1 MWLFCATSKGS
12 IPIYTLPWLARHLMM
27 NKTSNTSRA
36 SARGGVTTPSI
47 LDRLLDDKPRD
58 AVEGPH
64 AALFDVRA
72 YKAAVARDL
81 ETLLNTRCVDPDE
94 LIETYP
100 EARTS
105 VVAYGISDLS
115 SLSLLNPDDR
125 ATLRDRIRITIE
137 RFEPRLSKV
146 KVALESPRD
155 FDRML
160 RFRVDAVLAGHPSRP
175 PIVLDAWLQLSSN
188 QYGFVEKT

>member
-1 MWLFCATSKGS
+1 MATLR
-12 IPIYTLPWLARHLMM
+12 TTAQ
-27 NKTSNTSRA
+27 RA
-36 SARGGVTTPSI
+36 VTTPSI

-64 AALFDVRA
+64 ASLFDITA
-72 YKAAVARDL
+72 FKAAVARDL
-81 ETLLNTRCVDPDE
+81 EALLNTRCVDPEE

-100 EARTS
+100 EARKS
-105 VVAYGISDLS
+105 VVAYGINDLS

-125 ATLRDRIRITIE
+125 STLRDRIRITIE
-137 RFEPRLSKV
+137 RFEPRLARV

-160 RFRVDAVLAGHPSRP
+160 RFRVDAVLHGHPSRP
-175 PIVLDAWLQLSSN
+175 SITFDAWLQLSSN
-188 QYGFVEKT
+188 EYGFIERK

>member
-1 MWLFCATSKGS
+1 MSRS
-12 IPIYTLPWLARHLMM
+12 TLAL
-27 NKTSNTSRA
+27 RA
-36 SARGGVTTPSI
+36 AARGGVVTPSI

-58 AVEGPH
+58 AEEGPH
-64 AALFDVRA
+64 AALLDMRE

-81 ETLLNTRCVDPDE
+81 EALLNTRCVDPEE

-105 VVAYGISDLS
+105 VVAYGINDLS

-137 RFEPRLSKV
+137 RFEPRLARV
-146 KVALESPRD
+146 KVALETPRD

-160 RFRVDAVLAGHPSRP
+160 RFRVDAVLHAHPNRP
-175 PIVLDAWLQLSSN
+175 PITFDAWLQLSSN
-188 QYGFVEKT
+188 EYGFIERK

>member
-1 MWLFCATSKGS
+1 MIT
-12 IPIYTLPWLARHLMM
+12 T
-27 NKTSNTSRA
+27 T
-36 SARGGVTTPSI
+36 RGAVVTPSI
-47 LDRLLDDKPRD
+47 LDRLLDDKPRE

-64 AALFDVRA
+64 VALFDMTA

-81 ETLLNTRCVDPDE
+81 EALLNTRCVDPE
-94 LIETYP
+94 QLIETYP
-100 EARTS
+100 EARSS
-105 VVAYGISDLS
+105 VVAYGINDLS

-125 ATLRDRIRITIE
+125 STLRDRIRVTIE
-137 RFEPRLSKV
+137 RFEPRLKRV

-175 PIVLDAWLQLSSN
+175 AITFDAWLQLSSN
-188 QYGFVEKT
+188 EYGFVERK

>member
-1 MWLFCATSKGS
+1 M
-12 IPIYTLPWLARHLMM
+12 
-27 NKTSNTSRA
+27 SRA
-36 SARGGVTTPSI
+36 ANTPRASMRGGVATPSI

-64 AALFDVRA
+64 ANMFDVSA

-81 ETLLNTRCVDPDE
+81 EALLNTRCVDPDD
-94 LIETYP
+94 LIEAYP

-125 ATLRDRIRITIE
+125 STLRDRIRITIE
-137 RFEPRLSKV
+137 RFEPRLKRV
-146 KVALESPRD
+146 KVALEMPRD

-175 PIVLDAWLQLSSN
+175 PITFDAWLQLSSN
-188 QYGFVEKT
+188 EYGFIERK

>member
-1 MWLFCATSKGS
+1 M
-12 IPIYTLPWLARHLMM
+12 
-27 NKTSNTSRA
+27 SRA
-36 SARGGVTTPSI
+36 VSTLRASMRGGVATPSI

-64 AALFDVRA
+64 ATLFDVSA

-81 ETLLNTRCVDPDE
+81 EALLNTRCVDPE
-94 LIETYP
+94 GLIETYP

-105 VVAYGISDLS
+105 VLAYGIHDLS

-125 ATLRDRIRITIE
+125 ATLRDRIRVTIE
-137 RFEPRLSKV
+137 RFEPRLNKV

-175 PIVLDAWLQLSSN
+175 MITLDAWLQLSSN
-188 QYGFVEKT
+188 QYGFVERR